1 MVWLQRYIADL
12 GRAWPVLVVCGGIA
26 PLLLSVTWLIL
37 VRYFVGVITW
47 LTIIL
52 LNVFTLLVTLF
63 FYIKGMTKALWFSP
77 PFWCLIEFKVY
88 CFEVCNSIQLLVPCL
103 LGHRSN
109 AMTGCCYLSSWMDW
123 QGCSHSCSWLWCQQC
138 LVIFHNCEYQSF
150 YRWISKFYVGAPCLK
165 ISSNTPLHLMMLLY
179 VGMMWLTYL
188 YQCWILL
195 HVIDSITAVDLF

>member
-63 FYIKGMTKALWFSP
+63 FYIKGMTKALWFPP

-88 CFEVCNSIQLLVPCL
+88 CFKVCNSIQLWSHVCWDRYLMPWWDVVIWAA
-103 LGHRSN
+103 GWIGKDAVTAVVGSGAN
-109 AMTGCCYLSSWMDW
+109 NVLSSSTTVSTSPFTDE
-123 QGCSHSCSWLWCQQC
+123 S
-138 LVIFHNCEYQSF
+138 QSF
-150 YRWISKFYVGAPCLK
+150 MLEHLVWRYLPIHPC
-165 ISSNTPLHLMMLLY
+165 ISSRCCML
-179 VGMMWLTYL
+179 GW
-188 YQCWILL
+188 C
-195 HVIDSITAVDLF
+195 D

>member
-63 FYIKGMTKALWFSP
+63 FYIKGMTKALWFPP
-77 PFWCLIEFKVY
+77 PFWCLIEFKVC
-88 CFEVCNSIQLLVPCL
+88 CFKVCNSIQLLVPCL
-103 LGHRSN
+103 LGQRSN
-109 AMTGCCYLSSWMDW
+109 AMTGCCYLSSWMDR

-150 YRWISKFYVGAPCLK
+150 YRWISKFYVGAPCLE
-165 ISSNTPLHLMMLLY
+165 ISSNTPLHLITLLY
-179 VGMMWLTYL
+179 VGMMWLTDL
-188 YQCWILL
+188 Y
-195 HVIDSITAVDLF
+195 